1 VSAQVS
7 GVLAIVAFVSFYVVG
22 IVLGLVIAT
31 WMFMVPLVPCLEG
44 QMPSSGPL
52 RRAWDL
58 LRGQWRR
65 ALGLM
70 FLLGVSL
77 TALSFIMQAVA
88 GVFGLFS
95 GGRPSWQTFTNISEG
110 VSLVVYMALNTI
122 TSVLTTPFMFLLIA
136 MFYLDLR
143 VRKEALDLEW
153 SAHVT
158 SPGEKPGSVGQVT
171 TPPQVESFG
180 QPPAV
185 AAPSVTTPG
194 FEARSDSG
202 FPMPQQTAPAAGT
215 RPLPDSAWSTTP
227 NGTPSDIASTQAPP
241 AAPTTVPANVES
253 VAARSTQQPTEPD
266 INVASPAQETS
277 AADVTATCPQCNAA
291 VRKDQTFCMQCGA
304 RLVASSSTFG
314 SPRE

>member
-1 VSAQVS
+1 
-7 GVLAIVAFVSFYVVG
+7 
-22 IVLGLVIAT
+22 VLGLVMAT
-31 WMFMVPLVPCLEG
+31 WMFMVPMVPCLEG
-44 QMPSSGPL
+44 RCQAVVRL

-158 SPGEKPGSVGQVT
+158 SPAKNQ
-171 TPPQVESFG
+171 
-180 QPPAV
+180 
-185 AAPSVTTPG
+185 AAPG
-194 FEARSDSG
+194 
-202 FPMPQQTAPAAGT
+202 
-215 RPLPDSAWSTTP
+215 
-227 NGTPSDIASTQAPP
+227 
-241 AAPTTVPANVES
+241 
-253 VAARSTQQPTEPD
+253 
-266 INVASPAQETS
+266 
-277 AADVTATCPQCNAA
+277 
-291 VRKDQTFCMQCGA
+291 K
-304 RLVASSSTFG
+304 
-314 SPRE
+314 